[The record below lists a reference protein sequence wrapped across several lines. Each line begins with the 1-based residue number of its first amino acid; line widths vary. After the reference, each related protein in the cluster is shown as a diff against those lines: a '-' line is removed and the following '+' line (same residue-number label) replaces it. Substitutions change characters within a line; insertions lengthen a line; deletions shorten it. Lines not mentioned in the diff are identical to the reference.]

1 MIKKPLMVK
10 RIYNNPEVYYGKGAT
25 TSCLKA
31 LEQTRLL
38 FMVSGTVKKSEYYT
52 KIFSSLAGKQIQ
64 EEAIAS
70 PSQENIIQLVDKY
83 AGPAKPDVIVA
94 IGGGKVL
101 DSAKAFRVLAD
112 NPGLSFADL
121 EKTRFCEKASTRLV
135 AIPTTPGTGSEA
147 NSIAVTRDASGRKIP
162 MINSGFVPDV
172 AILDHEFLLGHD
184 AQAIF
189 EFSADIFSHA
199 FEGSVSA
206 AGTAL
211 LSSIARGAISLLKA
225 GIERV
230 KADTKDPKGL
240 EQILHA
246 GHLAGV
252 VQGNAFVGA
261 CHALAHAIEEQVPG
275 VPHGQSILLTLKQ
288 TILWLKDTTKKPEY
302 DEFLDAYD
310 AIGFDTYRKTE
321 LIKGKL
327 DPDKWAE
334 AALKDPSISTSP
346 VRMKKEN
353 LLVLEDW
360 ILNRP

>member
-1 MIKKPLMVK
+1 MIKKSLMVK

-31 LEQTRLL
+31 VEQTRLL
-38 FMVSGTVKKSEYYT
+38 VFVSSTVKKSEYYA

-64 EEAIAS
+64 EEVIAS
-70 PSQENIIQLVDKY
+70 PSQENIAQLANKY
-83 AGPAKPDVIVA
+83 VGPAKPDVVVA

-101 DSAKAFRVLAD
+101 DSAKAFRVLLD

-121 EKTRFCEKASTRLV
+121 EKNRFCDKVITRLIAV
-135 AIPTTPGTGSEA
+135 PTTPGTGSET
-147 NSIAVTRDASGRKIP
+147 NPIAVTRDAAGRKVP
-162 MINSGFVPDV
+162 LINSGFVPDA
-172 AILDHEFLLGHD
+172 AILDHEFLLGHS

-206 AGTAL
+206 AGTPL
-211 LSSIARGAISLLKA
+211 LSAIARSAISMLKA
-225 GIERV
+225 GLE
-230 KADTKDPKGL
+230 KFKTDSKDPKGL

-246 GHLAGV
+246 GHLAGI

-261 CHALAHAIEEQVPG
+261 CHALAHTIEEQVPG
-275 VPHGQSILLTLKQ
+275 VSHGQSILITLKQ
-288 TILWLKDTTKKPEY
+288 TILWLKENTKKPEY
-302 DEFLDAYD
+302 DEYLDAYN
-310 AIGFDTYRKTE
+310 ALKFDDYRNAE

-334 AALKDPSISTSP
+334 ASLKDPSISTSP

-360 ILNRP
+360 ILKRP